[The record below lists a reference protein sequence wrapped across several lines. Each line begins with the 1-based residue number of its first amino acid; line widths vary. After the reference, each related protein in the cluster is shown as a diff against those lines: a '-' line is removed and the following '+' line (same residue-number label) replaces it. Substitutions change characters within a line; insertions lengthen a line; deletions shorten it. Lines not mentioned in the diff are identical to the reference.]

1 MLPEFGNMGLET
13 FSNIKKLPYYII
25 FHSDSPT
32 RFPQIPQ
39 IPQIRKSATLPHSYF
54 KSVS

>member
-25 FHSDSPT
+25 FLIPT
-32 RFPQIPQ
+32 PQPGFRRF
-39 IPQIRKSATLPHSYF
+39 RKSATLPHSYF